1 VFETDSAAARPC
13 RVSTDTATPVSAVSS
28 GMPAAAS
35 EARAT
40 ASTANAISR
49 PVTSLLPDPLDRD
62 EKACPP
68 GCTDSVLLSAAS
80 AMVLSASSVPASRPD
95 ALTRYWTVAIAVVP
109 SLVTRCDF
117 CGGKTA
123 ATCGAAAAFDSAW
136 LIAAAL
142 AVLVTVVPPRA
153 AKTSWALVPP
163 AAGKSVFT
171 WSSAVCD
178 GEPGMVKVLSSWPP
192 PIFMPAPAAAS
203 TTSQTATTSHLR
215 AKHARPIRYRTPDI

>member
-1 VFETDSAAARPC
+1 
-13 RVSTDTATPVSAVSS
+13 
-28 GMPAAAS
+28 MPAATS

-68 GCTDSVLLSAAS
+68 GCTDSVLLSAAL
-80 AMVLSASSVPASRPD
+80 AMLLSALSVPLSRPD
-95 ALTRYWTVAIAVVP
+95 ALTLYCTVAIAVVP
-109 SLVTRCDF
+109 SLVTRCDLS
-117 CGGKTA
+117 GGMTA
-123 ATCGAAAAFDSAW
+123 ATCGAAAAFDSAR

-142 AVLVTVVPPRA
+142 AGLVTVVPPRA

-163 AAGKSVFT
+163 AAGKSFFT

-192 PIFMPAPAAAS
+192 LIFMPAPAAMTTS
-203 TTSQTATTSHLR
+203 SQVTTTSQR
-215 AKHARPIRYRTPDI
+215 WAKHERPTRYRTLDIWNIPFRPAGRARV